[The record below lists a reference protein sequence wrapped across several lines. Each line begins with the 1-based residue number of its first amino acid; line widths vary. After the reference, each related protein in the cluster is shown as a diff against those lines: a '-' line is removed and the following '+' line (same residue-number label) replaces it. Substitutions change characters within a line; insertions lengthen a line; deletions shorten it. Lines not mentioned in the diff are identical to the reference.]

1 MRDNDVESLRAAG
14 RRRLFPPISDPNWLV
29 LRARRENFSRWLNQ
43 LPLQN
48 ANVLD
53 VGGRL
58 QPYRELLP
66 ELCRYWSVDLRPT
79 ALLSTVA
86 DAELLPFQESTF
98 DLVICTQMLEYAPCP
113 QQVIDEIQRVLAPG
127 GTLLLSAPSIFPR
140 DSEYDRWRF
149 FPAAYRSLMSQFSDV
164 EILPEGGSVAGFI
177 RTTAVFAR
185 TSARYD
191 ALRLILDFTLAPV
204 LNILGLIGEKLA
216 GGGDGTFTVNYSVRA
231 RK

>member
-1 MRDNDVESLRAAG
+1 MHDNDAESLRAAG
-14 RRRLFPPISDPNWLV
+14 RRRLFPLITDPNWLV
-29 LRARRENFSRWLNQ
+29 LRARREHFSRWLNQ

-66 ELCRYWSVDLRPT
+66 QSCRYWSVDLRTT
-79 ALLSTVA
+79 ALLSVVA
-86 DAELLPFQESTF
+86 DAGSLPFPESTF
-98 DLVICTQMLEYAPCP
+98 QLVICTQMLEYAPCP
-113 QQVIDEIQRVLAPG
+113 QQVVNEFHRVLAPG

-140 DSEYDRWRF
+140 DSEHDRWRF
-149 FPAAYRSLMSQFSDV
+149 FPAAYRSLMSQFSDLEV
-164 EILPEGGSVAGFI
+164 LAEGGTVAGFM

-191 ALRLILDFTLAPV
+191 PLRLALDLTLVPV
-204 LNILGLIGEKLA
+204 LNALGALGDKILGA
-216 GGGDGTFTVNYSVRA
+216 SDGTFTVNYSVRA

>member
-1 MRDNDVESLRAAG
+1 MRDNDAESLRAAG
-14 RRRLFPPISDPNWLV
+14 RRRLFPPITDPNWLV
-29 LRARRENFSRWLNQ
+29 LRARRKHFSRWLNQ

-66 ELCRYWSVDLRPT
+66 ASCRYWSVDLRPS
-79 ALLSTVA
+79 ALLSGVA
-86 DAELLPFQESTF
+86 DAGSLPFPENTF
-98 DLVICTQMLEYAPCP
+98 QLVICTQMLEYAPRP
-113 QQVIDEIQRVLAPG
+113 QQVINEIHRVLASA

-149 FPAAYRSLMSQFSDV
+149 FPATYQCLMAQYSEL
-164 EILPEGGSVAGFI
+164 EILPEGGTVAGFM

-191 ALRLILDFTLAPV
+191 ALRAALDLTLVPV
-204 LNILGLIGEKLA
+204 LNVLGVLSDKILGA
-216 GGGDGTFTVNYSVRA
+216 RDGTFTANYSVRA

>member
-1 MRDNDVESLRAAG
+1 MHDNHVEWLRAAG
-14 RRRLFPPISDPNWLV
+14 RRRLFPPITDPNWLV
-29 LRARRENFSRWLNQ
+29 LRARRKHFSRWLNQ
-43 LPLQN
+43 LPLQS

-66 ELCRYWSVDLRPT
+66 KSCRYWSVDLRPT
-79 ALLSTVA
+79 ALLSAVA
-86 DAELLPFQESTF
+86 DAASLPFHESAF
-98 DLVICTQMLEYAPCP
+98 QLVICTQMLEYAPCP
-113 QQVIDEIQRVLAPG
+113 QQVINEIHRVLAPG

-149 FPAAYRSLMSQFSDV
+149 FPAAYRSLMSQFPDL
-164 EILPEGGSVAGFI
+164 EILPEGSTVAGFM

-185 TSARYD
+185 TSARYN
-191 ALRLILDFTLAPV
+191 ALRLVLDLTLVPV
-204 LNILGLIGEKLA
+204 LNVLGALGDKTLGA
-216 GGGDGTFTVNYSVRA
+216 GDGTFTVNYSVRA

>member
-1 MRDNDVESLRAAG
+1 MRDNDAESLRAAG
-14 RRRLFPPISDPNWLV
+14 RRRLFPSITNPNWLV
-29 LRARRENFSRWLNQ
+29 LRARRKHFSCWLNQ

-66 ELCRYWSVDLRPT
+66 ASCRYWSVDLRPT

-86 DAELLPFQESTF
+86 DAESLPFQDSTF
-98 DLVICTQMLEYAPCP
+98 QLVICTQMLEYVPHP
-113 QQVIDEIQRVLAPG
+113 QQVINEIHRVLAPR

-149 FPAAYRSLMSQFSDV
+149 FPAAYRSLMGQFSDM
-164 EILPEGGSVAGFI
+164 EILPEGGTVAGFM

-185 TSARYD
+185 SSARYD
-191 ALRLILDFTLAPV
+191 LVRTALDLTLVPV
-204 LNILGLIGEKLA
+204 LNALGALGDKILGA
-216 GGGDGTFTVNYSVRA
+216 RDGTFTANYSVRA